1 MCRYLAAEDLR
12 REIHE
17 GLNVVENWNSANG
30 FIFFGRGGEVATNRI
45 EEQELSVLSLHLLQA
60 CLVYVNTL
68 MLQRVLGEPSWR
80 ARMSAEDHRAIT
92 PLIYAHVNPYGR
104 FELDMDERLDFEMP
118 MAA

>member
-1 MCRYLAAEDLR
+1 M
-12 REIHE
+12 
-17 GLNVVENWNSANG
+17 
-30 FIFFGRGGEVATNRI
+30 
-45 EEQELSVLSLHLLQA
+45 
-60 CLVYVNTL
+60 LVYVNTL
-68 MLQRVLGEPSWR
+68 MLQRVMGWPSWR